1 MNELDAWAA
10 LKWLWGAL
18 MSALAVLGLR
28 QVARIDALEA
38 GRVEKS
44 AHDREVEH
52 IRAEHQRSS
61 DELKTSLRDHRHE
74 TQQSFNRVFQRLDDI
89 ADRVHARGQIE

>member
-1 MNELDAWAA
+1 MNELDGWSA
-10 LKWLWGAL
+10 LKWLWGAV
-18 MSALAVLGLR
+18 MSLLGYLGLR

-52 IRAEHQRSS
+52 IRAEQQRTA
-61 DELKTSLRDHRHE
+61 DELKASLRDHRQE
-74 TQQSFNRVFQRLDDI
+74 TQLAFARVFQRLDDI
-89 ADRVHARGQIE
+89 ADRVRERAE

>member
-1 MNELDAWAA
+1 MNELDGWSA
-10 LKWLWGAL
+10 LKWLWGAV
-18 MSALAVLGLR
+18 MSLLGYLGLR

-52 IRAEHQRSS
+52 IRAEQQRTA
-61 DELKTSLRDHRHE
+61 DELKASLRDHRHE
-74 TQQSFNRVFQRLDDI
+74 TQTAFARVFQRLDDI
-89 ADRVHARGQIE
+89 ADRVRERAE

>member
-1 MNELDAWAA
+1 MNELDGWSA
-10 LKWLWGAL
+10 LKWLWGAM
-18 MSALAVLGLR
+18 MSVLGYLGLR
-28 QVARIDALEA
+28 QVSRIDALEA
-38 GRVEKS
+38 SRLEKS
-44 AHDREVEH
+44 AHDREVER

-89 ADRVHARGQIE
+89 ADRVRTREQIE

>member
-38 GRVEKS
+38 SRVEKS
-44 AHDREVEH
+44 AHDHEVEH
-52 IRAEHQRSS
+52 IRAEQQRAS

-74 TQQSFNRVFQRLDDI
+74 TQTAFARVFQRLDDI
-89 ADRVHARGQIE
+89 ADRVRERAE